1 VKTASSIEEGTQWF
15 SESSWYHALTLTERI
30 EPLRNSYESAQSCPS
45 DQLTQAM
52 KRLEQWKNQS
62 AFRNSDLFAER
73 LAMDAITE
81 QELLMLLAEPVEQL
95 QKRFMEQD
103 KPEWIS
109 KLQHIWETVSFWSEK
124 ASEPGSSNPAY
135 GLFDALKPLTELGC
149 NLLCQGI
156 QRIADASQQ
165 LPFDPATVHHL
176 FLPHLRQR
184 LQQVATRTLI
194 LEMHIARLEERLSGD
209 TPEERFTNFMHQLCQ
224 PDCLYALLSEYPL
237 LARIMLTI
245 LHHWVDYSL
254 EIVEHLCTDWSKFLS
269 TFALETDPG
278 SLIGLDTGAGDTHR
292 SGRSVAIL
300 HFSSGFRLVYKPRSL
315 SLDQHFQELLA
326 WVNALGIAQP
336 LRTLTI
342 LEAGNHGWVEFVQE
356 HGCSTQEEVKHFYE
370 RQGSYLALLY
380 ALDATDFHHENI
392 LAAGEH
398 PVLVDLEAL
407 FHSHLGEKKPGVED
421 SAARSI
427 GYSVQRTGLLPARMQ
442 LEDGGAGLDISGLGG
457 WGGQLTPRPVSV
469 WKAEGTDQMHM
480 TRERREIPT
489 SKNRPTLLGKDVEVA
504 DYTDDILKGFTETYR
519 LLMHHREAWLT
530 HILPRFE
537 RDEVR
542 VILRATRT
550 YAILLSESF
559 HPERLGDTFERER
572 LLDNL
577 WDGVSYQSYLRRAIA
592 AERRDLLQGDIPLF
606 TSQPG
611 SRDLFTSRGERIAD
625 FCSESG
631 MELAKQRI
639 RAMDERDLALQQ
651 WIIRASLVSTI
662 MGDRYAPKVPLR
674 PSSSVAVTH
683 EQLIQAASSIGT
695 RLADLAVHGEHGVNW
710 LGISAVSESQ
720 SGTIWQL
727 QPAGL
732 TLYDGLPG
740 ILLFLSYLGRLTGD
754 SWCLDLADMALLT
767 LQEQIEKSK
776 SFETPQSIGAFSGL
790 GSLIYLFAHLSVL
803 REDDAFLLLAQ
814 ELVEEVE
821 QLIEQDKQF
830 DIIAGSAGC
839 IACLLALY
847 QVAPSARTLQVAIHC
862 GDHLLSHAHELVGGL
877 GWYVLGQETAL
888 AGFSHGAA
896 GIALSL
902 FRLAHVSQRERFH
915 QAALAALMYERSLF
929 SPEHGNWMRF
939 PDRREQDL
947 PVAWCHGA
955 PGIGLARLASLPYL
969 DDAQIRQ
976 EIQIALET
984 TRKKS
989 FGNNQSLCHGDLGN
1003 LETLLTAT
1011 QMLDNADYREDLK
1024 RLTALILGGIQEHGW
1039 VTGVPLGVETPAL
1052 MVGLAGIGY
1061 ELLRLAA
1068 PEKVPSVLLLAPPP
1082 SKVHS
1087 RRGPFQN
1094 GGEVPTC

>member
-1 VKTASSIEEGTQWF
+1 
-15 SESSWYHALTLTERI
+15 
-30 EPLRNSYESAQSCPS
+30 
-45 DQLTQAM
+45 
-52 KRLEQWKNQS
+52 
-62 AFRNSDLFAER
+62 
-73 LAMDAITE
+73 
-81 QELLMLLAEPVEQL
+81 
-95 QKRFMEQD
+95 
-103 KPEWIS
+103 
-109 KLQHIWETVSFWSEK
+109 
-124 ASEPGSSNPAY
+124 
-135 GLFDALKPLTELGC
+135 
-149 NLLCQGI
+149 
-156 QRIADASQQ
+156 
-165 LPFDPATVHHL
+165 
-176 FLPHLRQR
+176 
-184 LQQVATRTLI
+184 
-194 LEMHIARLEERLSGD
+194 
-209 TPEERFTNFMHQLCQ
+209 
-224 PDCLYALLSEYPL
+224 
-237 LARIMLTI
+237 
-245 LHHWVDYSL
+245 
-254 EIVEHLCTDWSKFLS
+254 
-269 TFALETDPG
+269 
-278 SLIGLDTGAGDTHR
+278 
-292 SGRSVAIL
+292 
-300 HFSSGFRLVYKPRSL
+300 
-315 SLDQHFQELLA
+315 
-326 WVNALGIAQP
+326 
-336 LRTLTI
+336 
-342 LEAGNHGWVEFVQE
+342 
-356 HGCSTQEEVKHFYE
+356 
-370 RQGSYLALLY
+370 
-380 ALDATDFHHENI
+380 
-392 LAAGEH
+392 
-398 PVLVDLEAL
+398 
-407 FHSHLGEKKPGVED
+407 
-421 SAARSI
+421 
-427 GYSVQRTGLLPARMQ
+427 
-442 LEDGGAGLDISGLGG
+442 
-457 WGGQLTPRPVSV
+457 
-469 WKAEGTDQMHM
+469 
-480 TRERREIPT
+480 
-489 SKNRPTLLGKDVEVA
+489 
-504 DYTDDILKGFTETYR
+504 
-519 LLMHHREAWLT
+519 
-530 HILPRFE
+530 
-537 RDEVR
+537 
-542 VILRATRT
+542 
-550 YAILLSESF
+550 
-559 HPERLGDTFERER
+559 
-572 LLDNL
+572 
-577 WDGVSYQSYLRRAIA
+577 
-592 AERRDLLQGDIPLF
+592 
-606 TSQPG
+606 
-611 SRDLFTSRGERIAD
+611 
-625 FCSESG
+625 
-631 MELAKQRI
+631 
-639 RAMDERDLALQQ
+639 
-651 WIIRASLVSTI
+651 
-662 MGDRYAPKVPLR
+662 
-674 PSSSVAVTH
+674 VTH

-695 RLADLAVHGEHGVNW
+695 RLADLAVYGEHGVNW